1 MNIRLPLLVSFLVST
16 AGLAAGS
23 KGLHI
28 KSGLLFAGLSVVH
41 TYRHRR
47 SILLDLKKGCDKIK
61 MLDFLKIPVTKEDFL
76 LSQVQVAHY
85 IPGRIRLTSCK
96 LVQNQALAQKIEA
109 ALRELSELK
118 SYKLNLITGSILLE
132 YTPEAVARNPRLAK
146 IERAVIK
153 KYKKV

>member
-16 AGLAAGS
+16 AGLAWGS
-23 KGLHI
+23 KSVHI

-41 TYRHRR
+41 TYQHRR
-47 SILLDLKKGCDKIK
+47 NILLDLKKGCDKIK
-61 MLDFLKIPVTKEDFL
+61 MLDFLKIPLNKEDFL

-85 IPGRIRLTSCK
+85 IPGRIRLTSRK

-109 ALRELSELK
+109 ALREIRELK

-132 YTPEAVARNPRLAK
+132 YTPEAVACNPRLAR
-146 IERAVIK
+146 IERAVMK